1 MRATGLPNNPNKE
14 RTESNLA
21 RINQNKRAQV
31 LVETSGQGLNVYCI
45 NITCCS
51 YAYNKTPS
59 KENENVMIATR
70 IPKNPHLRGPSRSS
84 CTESRAGAEHANMQ
98 FTPRVTRVSW
108 RPERDDLPFARRG
121 SAGIQEAATEQ
132 VVLQQFPHL

>member
-45 NITCCS
+45 NITFCS
-51 YAYNKTPS
+51 YAYNKTPL
-59 KENENVMIATR
+59 KENENLMIATR
-70 IPKNPHLRGPSRSS
+70 IPKKSTSTR
-84 CTESRAGAEHANMQ
+84 TES
-98 FTPRVTRVSW
+98 
-108 RPERDDLPFARRG
+108 
-121 SAGIQEAATEQ
+121 
-132 VVLQQFPHL
+132 